1 MEKTISE
8 VFAPENAAT
17 EGLNAVTE
25 EDVRRAEDERKSYRE
40 SKKSLE
46 DRIVAEEKAWR
57 LKLYDGKKTADPT
70 RGSAYM
76 WSSVVAKHADMMDNY
91 PEPVFLPREESDSE
105 EAKKLSSIV
114 PVILDRNDFE
124 AVYSDSEWYRIKH
137 GTSCIGVF
145 WDPSSSDGRGDIA
158 VRNIDLLNVFY
169 KSGIK
174 DIQESPNLFICAECD
189 RDAVKAE
196 YPFASLPVTGADA
209 LSDYDS
215 DEKKDKTKS
224 VLVVDWYYKKRVNG
238 KTVVHLCKY
247 SGGEILYASEN
258 DPYLREKG
266 FYEHGLYPVVFN
278 TLYPEEDSCTGYGLI
293 AVSINAQLYIDELDS
308 LMMSYAKTALTP
320 RWFAKKSAGINRAQY
335 EDKGSSIV
343 EVEGDIDSEK
353 LKQITVNPISPI
365 YFNILERKI
374 DELKETTGN
383 RDVNSGGVTG
393 GVTSRAAIATL
404 QEAGNKTSRDAI
416 KADYRAYVKVIRL
429 VLELIR
435 QFYTDERVFRITDPN
450 DGVSFISYSNGALMP
465 RALTIGGEPVLSYSG
480 EAITRKPVFDIVV
493 KAEKNNPFSR
503 LSQNETAAQLYKMG
517 AFNPETADQAL
528 IMLSMMDFEGKEE
541 IVSKVA
547 AAASE
552 YKKSTEII
560 NDGKMP
566 VSYPNTLLKRR
577 AQAAREA
584 VL

>member
-1 MEKTISE
+1 MKEMISE
-8 VFAPENAAT
+8 VFAPENGAI
-17 EGLNAVTE
+17 EEAVAVITNDDVAKAE
-25 EDVRRAEDERKSYRE
+25 EERKKYRE
-40 SKKSLE
+40 GKKSLE
-46 DRIVAEEKAWR
+46 DRIVSEEKAWR
-57 LKLYDGKKTADPT
+57 LKLYDGTKNGSKT

-76 WSSVVAKHADMMDNY
+76 WSSVVSKHADMMDNY
-91 PEPVFLPREESDSE
+91 PEPIFLPREESDAP
-105 EAKKLSSIV
+105 EAKKLSSVV

-145 WDPSSSDGRGDIA
+145 WDPAAEEGRGDIA

-169 KSGIK
+169 KAGIK

-189 RDAVKAE
+189 RDSVKAE
-196 YPFASLPVTGADA
+196 YPFAELSGSGADTLA
-209 LSDYDS
+209 DYDS
-215 DEKKDKTKS
+215 DEKKDKSKS

-247 SGGEILYASEN
+247 SCGEVLYASEN
-258 DPYLREKG
+258 DPETAATG
-266 FYEHGLYPVVFN
+266 FYSHGLYPVVFN

-308 LMMSYAKTALTP
+308 LVMSYAKTALTP
-320 RWFAKKSAGINRAQY
+320 RWFAKKSAGINIGQY
-335 EDKGSSIV
+335 EDESAAIV

-353 LKQITVNPISPI
+353 LRQITVNPISPI

-374 DELKETTGN
+374 EELKETTGN

-393 GVTSRAAIATL
+393 GVTSGAAIATL

-416 KADYRAYVKVIRL
+416 KADYRAYVKVVRL
-429 VLELIR
+429 ILELIR
-435 QFYTDERVFRITDPN
+435 QFYSDERVFRITDPN
-450 DGVSFISYSNGALMP
+450 EGVSFISYSNEALKP
-465 RALTIGGEPVLSYSG
+465 KTLFSYSG
-480 EAITRKPVFDIVV
+480 EEIKRTPVFDIAV
-493 KAEKNNPFSR
+493 KAEKNNPFSK

-517 AFNPETADQAL
+517 AFNPETASQAL

-541 IVSKVA
+541 IVQKVSKA
-547 AAASE
+547 AGRYSV
-552 YKKSTEII
+552 STEPGD
-560 NDGKMP
+560 NESLP
-566 VSYPNTLLKRR
+566 VSYPETLLKRR
-577 AQAAREA
+577 ANAAREA